1 MLPAELRKAS
11 TRFMNCARGRIFFSM
26 IFKVCGASANQC
38 CAGSYSMSEMPA
50 TIPSRTSISSTALAL
65 RGTCSPCSISTGPE
79 STRAN
84 RQASA
89 IGTNATWAKYSS
101 SPIAPA
107 TRIRT
112 AVTLRFSL
120 RPPTGASTNKLSSF
134 LNCGPVG
141 IGLLFAP
148 PFFEDHYA
156 VNPRATLSPEPRRAC
171 RRMPTA
177 SSNLQPT
184 GLRHNSG
191 VNTNLRAIELRRVIG
206 HSLVSW
212 FKDDAPSMGA
222 ALAFYTLFAIAPILL
237 IFSWVAGEFFRPDV
251 VQQDILAQLR
261 LLLGDAGAEAVRDL
275 LGSAKYAGRSAFSTV
290 AGIVAVFVGAT
301 SVFAELQS
309 ALHRIW
315 RTPPHSV
322 VEGLWRALRSRLL
335 SFGLVLGIGF
345 LLLLSLIATDAFEG
359 LDHL

>member
-1 MLPAELRKAS
+1 
-11 TRFMNCARGRIFFSM
+11 
-26 IFKVCGASANQC
+26 
-38 CAGSYSMSEMPA
+38 
-50 TIPSRTSISSTALAL
+50 
-65 RGTCSPCSISTGPE
+65 
-79 STRAN
+79 
-84 RQASA
+84 
-89 IGTNATWAKYSS
+89 
-101 SPIAPA
+101 
-107 TRIRT
+107 
-112 AVTLRFSL
+112 
-120 RPPTGASTNKLSSF
+120 
-134 LNCGPVG
+134 
-141 IGLLFAP
+141 
-148 PFFEDHYA
+148 
-156 VNPRATLSPEPRRAC
+156 
-171 RRMPTA
+171 MPTA
-177 SSNLQPT
+177 SSNLQRM

-191 VNTNLRAIELRRVIG
+191 VKTNFRAIELRRVIG

-275 LGSAKYAGRSAFSTV
+275 LGSAKYGGRSAFSTL

-315 RTPPHSV
+315 RTPPRSV
-322 VEGLWRALRSRLL
+322 VEGLWHALRSRLL

-345 LLLLSLIATDAFEG
+345 LLLVSLIASAALEG
-359 LDHL
+359 LGNWAGSFIAQWHGLVLILDVLLGFAMATILFAMIFKYVPREQIAWGDVWVGALVTAMLFTAGKWVIVVYLGRVAFAAAYGVAGSFLVLLLWVYYSAQIFLLGAEFTRNFAYEHGSRVGHDEHRAGIAAR